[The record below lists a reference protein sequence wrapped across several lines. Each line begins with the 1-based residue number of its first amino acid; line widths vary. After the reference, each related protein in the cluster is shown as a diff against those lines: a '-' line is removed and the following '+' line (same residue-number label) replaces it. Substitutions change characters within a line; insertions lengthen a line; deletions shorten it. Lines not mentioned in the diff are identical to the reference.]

1 MSLVPFRV
9 VFEVQN
15 ESEMSSH
22 KVRMKSGQIPFGS
35 LLYFEISCC
44 SVYHIVGN
52 DLIYNRY

>member
-22 KVRMKSGQIPFGS
+22 KVRMKSGQIPCGIWTTFV
-35 LLYFEISCC
+35 F
-44 SVYHIVGN
+44 
-52 DLIYNRY
+52 